1 MVDQDLILKKL
12 AFIETCVQDLQSKSN
27 PQLISSDVREER
39 FVVHTLQLAI
49 QSALDIA
56 SHIVS
61 DNRYGEP
68 NTNRELFDLLERN
81 QWLPNDLTERMRNMA
96 GFRNIVVHGYEKLD
110 LAIVRDIVENQL
122 GDLLDYVANIRSKLT

>member
-12 AFIETCVQDLQSKSN
+12 GFIETCVQDLQSKSN

-39 FVVHTLQLAI
+39 F
-49 QSALDIA
+49 
-56 SHIVS
+56 
-61 DNRYGEP
+61 
-68 NTNRELFDLLERN
+68 
-81 QWLPNDLTERMRNMA
+81 
-96 GFRNIVVHGYEKLD
+96 VVHGYEKLD